1 MDLSTQSTRLVEEL
15 VQRHQGTV
23 RGYLLF
29 QGCPPH
35 LVDDLT
41 QDVFLSFLAA
51 RFEHRAEAAT
61 AAFLRKIARHLFL
74 KSMERERR
82 APTMMDETA
91 AEIAW
96 VDFEKDDGGQA
107 HVQAMQDCVQKL
119 RGRAAEVIALR
130 YREGLR
136 RTTIAERLGLSE
148 SGVKALL
155 IRARSSL
162 RECVERRLA

>member
-1 MDLSTQSTRLVEEL
+1 MDLSTHSIRHVEEL

-35 LVDDLT
+35 LVDDLA
-41 QDVFLSFLAA
+41 QDVFLAFL
-51 RFEHRAEAAT
+51 RSSFEHRAEAAT

-82 APTMMDETA
+82 APAVMDEDA
-91 AEIAW
+91 AEAAW
-96 VDFEKDDGGQA
+96 VEFEADDGGRS
-107 HVQAMQDCVQKL
+107 HVQAMHDCVQKL

-155 IRARSSL
+155 IRARTSL
-162 RECVERRLA
+162 RQCVERRLA